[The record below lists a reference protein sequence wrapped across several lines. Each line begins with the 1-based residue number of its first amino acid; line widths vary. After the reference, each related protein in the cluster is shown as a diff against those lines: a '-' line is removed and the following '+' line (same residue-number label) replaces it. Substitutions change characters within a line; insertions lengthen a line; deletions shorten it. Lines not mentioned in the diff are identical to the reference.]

1 MNEIMNEK
9 IRLQKLISMVG
20 FCSRR
25 RAEELISQG
34 RVLLNKNVAKLGDK
48 ADQNDEIKIDG
59 KLINL
64 TKPNFLYYL
73 LNKPKQT
80 ISTVK
85 DPLKRTTVVDLIDTN
100 EKIVPVGR
108 LDYNT
113 TGVLLLTNDNELVN
127 KLTHPKY
134 EIERTYRVRID
145 EPLTLK
151 EFKEI
156 NKPVLVN
163 GKYSNQIVDQVDT
176 KSYLVT
182 LHVGSYHHVKELFK
196 VFNRKVL
203 GLKRIS
209 YANLTVEKLPEGAY
223 RELTLKELKD
233 LKTIIAKN
241 EAKIKQNNE

>member
-1 MNEIMNEK
+1 MNEK

-64 TKPNFLYYL
+64 TKSNFLYYL

-241 EAKIKQNNE
+241 EAKIKQNNEL